1 MELLRGAA
9 GRRGRPARGGGRPPS
24 DDGLR
29 QASPAALPAHP
40 PKSAPEVKH
49 TEDEDVFAFLLE
61 LGKALLATGDAV
73 SDIESRLVGAAK
85 AYGQPQAR
93 VMVLPTVVT
102 IAAGPRAPA
111 TLATVDT
118 DGSLGAVGPQ
128 LRLDQVTEVLRIARA
143 AAAGEMPVDRGLD
156 ALARMYEMPN
166 RYKPLVRI
174 LAYVIVTL
182 GIGLIIEP
190 SARLLPWYAILG
202 LVVALLRDGAAR
214 VAGLSTLVP
223 VVAAVTVSA
232 IAFGVSGRYEAAPLA
247 ELIAPLVLFLPGAL
261 LTMSTVDL
269 ASQEVVTGASR
280 FLAGL
285 LQLALLA
292 VGITAGAALVGVGPA
307 NSTPEPT
314 PLLGSWAPWLG
325 VLVFAVGT
333 ALQDS
338 VPLRSLPWLL
348 LMLYAAWGAQL
359 VGELLIGAVLSGFA
373 GGLVVA
379 PLAIFIERFRSAP
392 PALVSFLPAFWLLVP
407 GALGLVGVTE
417 LVAAEPVAGVTSFV
431 DALLSII
438 SIALGILVG
447 LRGSRIVES
456 SLASAHQLSGAAS

>member
-1 MELLRGAA
+1 MELGSRAA
-9 GRRGRPARGGGRPPS
+9 GHRGGHPRGGRRPP
-24 DDGLR
+24 GEAGA
-29 QASPAALPAHP
+29 QPASASAPSAGHPSTGPAAARP
-40 PKSAPEVKH
+40 SA
-49 TEDEDVFAFLLE
+49 EDVFAFLLA

-73 SDIESRLVGAAK
+73 SDIESHLVDAAK

-93 VMVLPTVVT
+93 VMVLPTVVA

-111 TLATVDT
+111 KLATAET

-143 AAAGEMPVDRGLD
+143 AAAGEMPVDGGLE
-156 ALARMYEMPN
+156 ALARVHEMPN
-166 RYKPLVRI
+166 RYKPLLRI
-174 LAYVIVTL
+174 LGYVIVTL

-190 SARLLPWYAILG
+190 SARLLPWYAVLG
-202 LVVALLRDGAAR
+202 LVVALLRAGAAR

-223 VVAAVTVSA
+223 VVSAVTVST

-261 LTMSTVDL
+261 LTMATVDL

-285 LQLALLA
+285 LQLALLGI
-292 VGITAGAALVGVGPA
+292 GITAGAALVGVGAA

-333 ALQDS
+333 ELQDS
-338 VPLRSLPWLL
+338 VPRRTLPWLL

-359 VGELLIGAVLSGFA
+359 VGELLIGPVLSGFA

-379 PLAIFIERFRSAP
+379 PLAMFIERFRSAP

-407 GALGLVGVTE
+407 GALGLIGVTE
-417 LVAAEPVAGVTSFV
+417 LVSAEPVAGVTSFV
-431 DALLSII
+431 DALVSII

-447 LRGSRIVES
+447 LRGARIVEDG
-456 SLASAHQLSGAAS
+456 LASARQLSRAAS